1 MANNCDWTIPVVS
14 QFKEK
19 KLQLKQELTGPLD
32 SGSSPTS
39 FFSLFFND
47 ELLENMFQMNL
58 YNTASANDKGTKPA
72 PPVEAEELK
81 KVFDIILFMGI
92 EKFPNRQLYW
102 KLFTLSK
109 FIADANISHNQ
120 FEDILSMLHFKD
132 NNLQKLVGDPNYES
146 LF

>member
-14 QFKEK
+14 QFEEK
-19 KLQLKQELTGPLD
+19 KLQLKQEVTGPLD

-47 ELLENMFQMNL
+47 ELLKNMFQMNL

-92 EKFPNRQLYW
+92 EKFPNRQLCW
-102 KLFTLSK
+102 KLSTLSK
-109 FIADANISHNQ
+109 FITDANISHNQ
-120 FEDILSMLHFKD
+120 FDDILSMLHFRD

>member
-14 QFKEK
+14 QFEEK
-19 KLQLKQELTGPLD
+19 KLQLKQELTDPLD

-47 ELLENMFQMNL
+47 ELLENMFQMNF

-102 KLFTLSK
+102 KLSTLSK
-109 FIADANISHNQ
+109 FITDANISHNQ

>member
-14 QFKEK
+14 QFEEK
-19 KLQLKQELTGPLD
+19 KLQLKQEVTGPLD

-92 EKFPNRQLYW
+92 EKFPNRQLCW
-102 KLFTLSK
+102 KLSTLSK
-109 FIADANISHNQ
+109 FITDANISHNQ
-120 FEDILSMLHFKD
+120 FDDILSMLHFRD

>member
-14 QFKEK
+14 QFEEK

-47 ELLENMFQMNL
+47 ELLENMFQMNFC
-58 YNTASANDKGTKPA
+58 NTASANDKGTKPA

-102 KLFTLSK
+102 KLSTLSK
-109 FIADANISHNQ
+109 FITDANISHNQ